1 MTRSAADPGRARS
14 AARIEIRQAT
24 RADLDVVVQLR
35 LALLR
40 EHRDHAVYGRLR
52 PDAADRARVLYATQ
66 LDSRGEAIFLAER
79 RGEAVGILR
88 CVESHG
94 SPLLQPSRYGYVSSV
109 YVIPEA
115 RQRGVLRA
123 LLRSADDWCRARGLD
138 EMRLHNATDSVVANA
153 AWGALGFA
161 PVETLRVRRVPEA

>member
-1 MTRSAADPGRARS
+1 MSV
-14 AARIEIRQAT
+14 RQAT
-24 RADLDVVVQLR
+24 RVDLDVVVRLR
-35 LALLR
+35 LALLL
-40 EHRDHAVYGRLR
+40 EHRGHVVYGRLR

-66 LDSRGEAIFLAER
+66 LEARGEAIFLAEQ
-79 RGEAVGILR
+79 RGETVGILR

-115 RQRGVLRA
+115 RRRGVLRA
-123 LLRSADDWCRARGLD
+123 LLGAADAWCRARGLD
-138 EMRLHNATDSVVANA
+138 EMRLHNATESVVANA

-161 PVETLRVRRVPEA
+161 PVETLRVRPVPEA